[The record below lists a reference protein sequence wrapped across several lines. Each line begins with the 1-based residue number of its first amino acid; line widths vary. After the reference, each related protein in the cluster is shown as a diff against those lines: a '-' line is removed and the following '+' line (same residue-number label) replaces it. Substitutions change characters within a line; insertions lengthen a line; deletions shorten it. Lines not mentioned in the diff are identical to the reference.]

1 MPRLDYYIRI
11 ILSFFFPLEI
21 IISYIVLHGMF
32 LILLFLFLFLLLQI
46 DFLSFAFTGYIEW
59 ERLREKRARQE
70 VGNPFFSLFDLI

>member
-32 LILLFLFLFLLLQI
+32 LILLFLFFCFSCYKLIFYHLLLLDI
-46 DFLSFAFTGYIEW
+46 
-59 ERLREKRARQE
+59 
-70 VGNPFFSLFDLI
+70 